1 MTPALAVTP
10 RRRRYWDER
19 YQAWTVAVLVGEVH
33 IADGDDDLT
42 TILGSCVALCARD
55 RHTGIGGMN
64 HMLLPEGAGRA
75 LTQRLIERLLACGA
89 RHDDLEF
96 KLFGGSRIIGGM
108 SDIGGDNVASVR
120 AYLAGHG
127 FTIAAA
133 DVGGTDAR
141 RLRYQPRTGRT
152 MLQRLPLSAVDT
164 EDP

>member
-1 MTPALAVTP
+1 
-10 RRRRYWDER
+10 
-19 YQAWTVAVLVGEVH
+19 
-33 IADGDDDLT
+33 
-42 TILGSCVALCARD
+42 
-55 RHTGIGGMN
+55 
-64 HMLLPEGAGRA
+64 
-75 LTQRLIERLLACGA
+75 
-89 RHDDLEF
+89 
-96 KLFGGSRIIGGM
+96 M

-152 MLQRLPLSAVDT
+152 MLQRLPLSAVET